1 MEQEPLIVVEKINHT
16 FGTGTLRKQVLFE
29 VCTTIRPGE
38 IVIMNGPS
46 GSGKTTLLTL
56 MGGLRSIQEG
66 RIRVFGH
73 ELYRATNDIL
83 IQVRRKLGFI
93 FQAHNL
99 LDSLTVMQNVQMS
112 LALHPYI
119 SPQAACQ
126 RSEEILKLVGLGNL
140 LSAYPHELSGGQKQ
154 RVAIARA
161 LVSQPKIILADEP
174 TAALDKQTGREIVE
188 LLQQLA
194 KKQSCSI
201 LIVTHDNRILDIA
214 DRIISLED
222 GRLSSFTS
230 AFFSSTQNMLAA
242 LAKTHREG
250 ELIRGIKELSEQQ
263 FVSLLEQTTKEFEYF
278 LRTLDL
284 INDKTT
290 ETMLDQILEVFTLK
304 IGQLLQADRTTVFLI
319 DKTKGELWSK
329 IAQSEGKKSLEIRIP
344 TKSGIAGHV
353 ATTGKT
359 LNIPDVYHEPLFNRA
374 IDEQTNYHTRNI
386 LCMPILNRQNR
397 ILAVVQLLNKKGE
410 HPFDVKDEER
420 FREFS
425 SSIGTILESWSQIK
439 YQ

>member
-1 MEQEPLIVVEKINHT
+1 MEQEPLIVVDKVNHA
-16 FGTGTLRKQVLFE
+16 FGTGALRKQVLFE

-112 LALHPYI
+112 LALHPHI
-119 SPQAACQ
+119 SPQTACQ
-126 RSEEILKLVGLGNL
+126 QSEEILKLVGLGNL
-140 LSAYPHELSGGQKQ
+140 LSANPHELSGGQKQ

-194 KKQSCSI
+194 KKQGCSI

-263 FVSLLEQTTKEFEYF
+263 FVSLLEQTTKEFESF

-290 ETMLDQILEVFTLK
+290 ETMLDQILEAFTLK
-304 IGQLLQADRTTVFLI
+304 IGQLLQADRTTVFLV
-319 DKTKGELWSK
+319 DETKGELWSK

-359 LNIPDVYHEPLFNRA
+359 LNIPDAYHEPLFHRA

-425 SSIGTILESWSQIK
+425 SSIGAILESWSRIK
-439 YQ
+439 Y